1 MKQKLLIFLFVIIF
15 LTPLNAQNTDEILV
29 GNPNSKVAIK
39 IFSSFTCPHCASFHK
54 NIYTKIEQNFI
65 KNEKVKVIFA
75 DFPLDIAALNAA
87 KIARCT
93 SKESSILIIDELYK
107 EQNNWSKGNTVEQ
120 INANLFVIGNKF
132 KISNEKMQ
140 NCLTNK
146 KIEEKILNSRI
157 EAQNKYK
164 VSSTP
169 TIVINEKRFEQNL
182 TYENISRELSR
193 LIK

>member
-1 MKQKLLIFLFVIIF
+1 M
-15 LTPLNAQNTDEILV
+15 
-29 GNPNSKVAIK
+29 
-39 IFSSFTCPHCASFHK
+39 
-54 NIYTKIEQNFI
+54 
-65 KNEKVKVIFA
+65 
-75 DFPLDIAALNAA
+75 
-87 KIARCT
+87 
-93 SKESSILIIDELYK
+93 IIDELYK

>member
-15 LTPLNAQNTDEILV
+15 HTPLNAQNTDEILV
-29 GNPNSKVAIK
+29 GNPNSKVTIK
-39 IFSSFTCPHCASFHK
+39 IFSSFTCPHCASFHN
-54 NIYTKIEQNFI
+54 NIYSKIEQNFI

-87 KIARCT
+87 KIARCS

>member
-15 LTPLNAQNTDEILV
+15 HTPLNAQNADEILV

-54 NIYTKIEQNFI
+54 NIYSKIEQNFI

>member
-15 LTPLNAQNTDEILV
+15 HTPLNAQNTDEILV
-29 GNPNSKVAIK
+29 GNPNSKVTIK
-39 IFSSFTCPHCASFHK
+39 IFSSFTCPHCANFHK
-54 NIYTKIEQNFI
+54 NIYSKIEQNFI

>member
-1 MKQKLLIFLFVIIF
+1 MKQKLLIFLFVFIF
-15 LTPLNAQNTDEILV
+15 HTPLNAQNTDEILV
-29 GNPNSKVAIK
+29 GNPNSKVTIK

-54 NIYTKIEQNFI
+54 NIYSKIEQNFI

>member
-15 LTPLNAQNTDEILV
+15 HTPLNAQNTDEILV

-54 NIYTKIEQNFI
+54 NIYSKIEQNFI

-87 KIARCT
+87 KIARCS